1 MIYEGYIKSVSD
13 RYEYKVTIEYNDNT
27 NNTKEIILA
36 DNDPIVITYES
47 EDNPFAPIKTY
58 SCTLNIVNRDYLFDL
73 YSSTFDRVV
82 KVYDGSDNILFRG
95 YVTPDIYNQD
105 WEHTSVISIECISP
119 VAMLKYKDYQT
130 NNRQLVSLDALVN
143 RLMNLTSYTGAT
155 TFYPKNLYVKY
166 ADENGEEQKII
177 NPNGDYVVDDLYIDE
192 ANFFDDDEEQTPWK
206 WYEVIEEVCKYMAWQ
221 LIEYN
226 NCLYFIP
233 IDHIFY
239 NPIPSLNYNWD
250 VEANIYPYLGYIT
263 KDSYASNSNNISLQQ
278 TYRKIKVIANTYP
291 YEEVIPDIFD
301 TSNLVFAYN
310 GSPSMNNLDI
320 PALRWTSDTKQG
332 EYVFYWL
339 YCKSK
344 NIGTDESPRYII
356 HPNLYDI
363 VFINNVPNLRPVT
376 IYGEQDR
383 YIKSFNSDQEYMA
396 AMAGISV
403 LRATNYNVKES
414 TVNSSLSWNNQIT
427 LHHAFNNS
435 GMKLSRT
442 TAEEFESKQLMW
454 RNYLLNNINYGDK
467 WLASVDSSKVI
478 TVKKG
483 NYLVL
488 SGKGMISNTG
498 FEDPSITE
506 WKGTKDAEKKKFET
520 ANAYKVIDVGS
531 EDRNKEYVGFPLFN
545 IGLEVG
551 DITIG
556 GRVCIAMYQY
566 KKKAKYDD
574 QHNPTGYGDDD
585 YNYKITDV
593 IYKWVANGDLPY
605 VMYEGRPQYMKDSL
619 GNLAYVDFTNNNYY
633 RGSTDWKGYE
643 YNIKEQQ
650 FIWYDYL
657 VKATSVIKIPVGTN
671 TFSFYRWY
679 DITNT
684 CDWRMGL
691 DNAKGFAIPVD
702 HNLSGVA
709 TVKFYGMD
717 DSLIDYPDEV
727 TSLSCFQSDGAD
739 VIVNPNPGWKQGYIW
754 DTFEIKQYYKGS
766 FPNYILLANLS
777 LTINE
782 QTYFSFTDLAFKNEN
797 NKGTDHEYSN
807 IIDNTAITDYDNI
820 ELKINTQDEA
830 KYRSFSSMMTQVSG
844 TNYYITKMAKQD
856 ELEYKIQEE
865 NIIDI
870 YKDYYSTPRVLFD
883 CDLKDRVTGSFYHS
897 VSGSNYTFDT
907 ISPFTYMY
915 HPRTQKIYGVNGF
928 TRKLFDESAE
938 CKLYEAN
945 VAPWF
950 FTYDGITPIRR
961 AQASQFM
968 PFNEPYLLNPYNLTG
983 TYYSSA
989 TGIADVNPETGE
1001 VTIHGGGTVEIGISG
1016 TAGSTSYELDI
1027 DRLDPQIS
1035 WSTGSY
1041 STTLISGSPTGQPYL
1056 LNPNNVSPITYWSTD
1071 ESKAVVDDEGGIG
1084 VVGVGGCSI
1093 FASFSGSAEYY
1104 PASVK
1109 YDLTITKGER
1119 IDPNLS
1125 FATDSASVTFDDTY
1139 YLPNTLNNPYNV
1151 PITVSISP
1159 YIVDAYVID
1168 GQLWVEQNLATGTTT
1183 ITASFDGDDYYLS
1196 GSASYDLTVEK
1207 GNPNLSWSSSYYD
1220 ATISGTN
1227 DFPTLSNP
1235 HNLGPIDIWSSDWN
1249 IATISATGT
1258 INLVSTGS
1266 CGITAYYAGDDNW
1279 NAEGVYYTLNVTD
1292 KLDPNLSWSS
1302 NSYIATISGTNS
1314 FPTLS
1319 NPNNVSPITYSS
1331 SDTNKA
1337 TIDNYGN
1344 VTIINAGIC
1353 NITASFAGDNTY
1365 ISSSSTYQLR
1375 VKDPMYESEY
1385 FTIEPLEDSTI
1396 TFSDQSSWSSDPY
1409 LKYSTDKITW
1419 NNLDI
1424 GIQLSVTQGQK
1435 VYIKGTKS
1443 YHFDYDK
1450 LGHFKVTGNYNI
1462 SGNIMSLI
1470 YDDNFIGKTS
1480 FIDISS
1486 SYSKAYIFSTLF
1498 LNETT
1503 LISAYNLVLP
1513 IDNVIRSTYESMFR
1527 GCTSLIYAPELSAG
1541 YWLSEYAYENMFKG
1555 CTSLIY
1561 APSILPST
1569 HFNHGCYSSM
1579 FEGCTS
1585 LTTAPELPATAL
1597 NGLGANSTAD
1607 GCYSSMFKDCTSLK
1621 IAPELPATILA
1632 YGCYTNMFYGCTS
1645 LTSAPQLPA
1654 TTLKDRNGDDAARC
1668 YWSMFYGCTS
1678 LTTAPELPATTLV
1691 DSCYYRMFVNCTSLN
1706 YVKCIAINNINQ
1718 SGSTVDWLANVALTG
1733 TFVKNPN
1740 TSSWTTGS
1748 YGIPANWTVQNA

>member
-27 NNTKEIILA
+27 NNNQEIILA

-58 SCTLNIVNRDYLFDL
+58 SCTLNIVNRNYLFDL

-82 KVYDGSDNILFRG
+82 KVYDASNNILFRG

-143 RLMNLTSYTGAT
+143 RLMNLTSYAGAT

-344 NIGTDESPRYII
+344 NLGTDESPRYII

-376 IYGEQDR
+376 IYGDQDR
-383 YIKSFNSDQEYMA
+383 YIQSFNSDQEYMA

-442 TAEEFESKQLMW
+442 TAEEFDAKKIMW

-483 NYLVL
+483 NYLVF

-498 FEDPSITE
+498 FEDPSIAE
-506 WKGTKDAEKKKFET
+506 WKGTADAEKNKFET

-531 EDRNKEYVGFPLFN
+531 EDRSKEYVGFPLFN

-551 DITIG
+551 Q
-556 GRVCIAMYQY
+556 RKCIAIYMYRKKSNETNFDY
-566 KKKAKYDD
+566 KNVQVTYEWIANGEYPYYIKPISESRVNLAQADFSSANSFYSDYDD
-574 QHNPTGYGDDD
+574 FSET
-585 YNYKITDV
+585 
-593 IYKWVANGDLPY
+593 IYVP
-605 VMYEGRPQYMKDSL
+605 
-619 GNLAYVDFTNNNYY
+619 
-633 RGSTDWKGYE
+633 ST
-643 YNIKEQQ
+643 QT
-650 FIWYDYL
+650 YDYL
-657 VKATSVIKIPVGTN
+657 VKATSVISIPVGTN

-717 DSLIDYPDEV
+717 DSLIDYPDYV
-727 TSLSCFQSDGAD
+727 TSLSCFQSDGAY
-739 VIVNPNPGWKQGYIW
+739 VIVDPNPRWNQGYIGN
-754 DTFEIKQYYKGS
+754 EYEVKRYYKGS

-782 QTYFSFTDLAFKNEN
+782 QSYFSFTDLAFKNEN

-807 IIDNTAITDYDNI
+807 IIDNNAITDYDDI

-883 CDLKDRVTGSFYHS
+883 CDLKDRVTGSFYPS

-1071 ESKAVVDDEGGIG
+1071 ESKAVVDDEGGID

-1109 YDLTITKGER
+1109 YDLTITKGEL

-1125 FATDSASVTFDDTY
+1125 FVTGSASVTFDASY

-1151 PITVSISP
+1151 PITVTVSP
-1159 YIVDAYVID
+1159 YIIDTYVSD
-1168 GQLWVEQNLATGTTT
+1168 GQIWVEQNIATGTTT

-1196 GSASYDLTVEK
+1196 GSASYNLTVVK
-1207 GNPNLSWSSSYYD
+1207 GYPNLSWSSSYYD

-1227 DFPTLSNP
+1227 NFPTLSNP
-1235 HNLGPIDIWSSDWN
+1235 HNLSPIDIWSSDWN

-1292 KLDPNLSWSS
+1292 KLDPNISWSS
-1302 NSYIATISGTNS
+1302 DDNIVIISNPS
-1314 FPTLS
+1314 LPYVV

-1331 SDTNKA
+1331 DNSDVA
-1337 TIDNYGN
+1337 TINNNGQI
-1344 VTIINAGIC
+1344 TIVGKGIATL
-1353 NITASFAGDNTY
+1353 TASFAGNNTY
-1365 ISSSSTYQLR
+1365 ISSTITCTLR
-1375 VKDPMYESEY
+1375 VIESILETEY
-1385 FTIEPLEDSTI
+1385 FTIEPLENGAIQFNNSGL
-1396 TFSDQSSWSSDPY
+1396 Q
-1409 LKYSTDKITW
+1409 YSTDKINWFSLGANEVLAVT
-1419 NNLDI
+1419 NGENVYFKGNMIPGQAYDSQYHGI
-1424 GIQLSVTQGQK
+1424 GRFNSISNVN
-1435 VYIKGTKS
+1435 V
-1443 YHFDYDK
+1443 
-1450 LGHFKVTGNYNI
+1450 
-1462 SGNIMSLI
+1462 SGNIMSLLFG
-1470 YDDNFIGKTS
+1470 DKFIGQYSLLADAPLENNLKYAGAFNSLFAYDTISDNPLSRTIYIINAHNLILPATQLVRYCYAWMFNRCTS
-1480 FIDISS
+1480 LVTSPS
-1486 SYSKAYIFSTLF
+1486 LPATSLRESTGSI
-1498 LNETT
+1498 N
-1503 LISAYNLVLP
+1503 
-1513 IDNVIRSTYESMFR
+1513 DNGCYYWMFA
-1527 GCTSLIYAPELSAG
+1527 GCTSLTTAPALPATTLTD
-1541 YWLSEYAYENMFKG
+1541 YCYTNMF
-1555 CTSLIY
+1555 
-1561 APSILPST
+1561 
-1569 HFNHGCYSSM
+1569 N
-1579 FEGCTS
+1579 GCTS
-1585 LTTAPELPATAL
+1585 LTTAPELPATVL
-1597 NGLGANSTAD
+1597 YSR
-1607 GCYSSMFKDCTSLK
+1607 CYQYMF
-1621 IAPELPATILA
+1621 A
-1632 YGCYTNMFYGCTS
+1632 GCT
-1645 LTSAPQLPA
+1645 LLHYIKCLA
-1654 TTLKDRNGDDAARC
+1654 TNISGTT
-1668 YWSMFYGCTS
+1668 YTYGWV
-1678 LTTAPELPATTLV
+1678 E
-1691 DSCYYRMFVNCTSLN
+1691 
-1706 YVKCIAINNINQ
+1706 
-1718 SGSTVDWLANVALTG
+1718 NVASSG

-1740 TSSWTTGS
+1740 MSSWTTGS
-1748 YGIPANWTVQNA
+1748 SGIPSGWTVVDA